1 MDINALMEE
10 NKKLKDEIK
19 RLKKLLDEHHITY
32 EKPQYNPV
40 KRSYGYDAAAMLN
53 SFFKGRKDIY
63 ARRVEKNHYTS
74 YYPQCYDRW
83 NQICP
88 KNRNIKMKCIEC
100 PHRNFIPVNPKVYID
115 HLNGKYTH
123 GIYPLL
129 EDDKTFLLVFDFDDH
144 HNRYEDLANKDNGWK
159 EEVNALRQIC
169 KRENVPCLVE
179 RSRSGH
185 GAHVWFIFEKEID
198 ASLARRFGSELLTI
212 GANYIDMKTFKTYDR
227 MLPMQ
232 DHLQEGQIGNLIA
245 LPFQGESMLENN
257 TCFVDE
263 NWEPYARQ
271 WVYLTHYPKI
281 KEDFVKEKVKA
292 WGVHG
297 ELGVLADDLLEDQPW
312 QKDIHAFCKEDI
324 DGAMHIILADGL
336 YIDTSHMKPRM
347 RNRIRRMAAFKNSDY
362 NSVMGK
368 GKRKYY
374 VSRIIQTHKDGQNY
388 IKIPRGLYKQLID
401 ECVLSDIS
409 YKVSDQRLNGKM
421 IHVSFQGE
429 LRDEQ
434 NEAMKKML
442 AHDIGILNAATGFGK
457 TVVACAM
464 IAERKVSTLII
475 VPTETLLAQW
485 RDSLDTFLSVDEPL
499 PTYTTK
505 TGIVK
510 TYKSYIGTLKGGQNK
525 LTGIIDIAMMQ
536 SLKEDMYPLLDQY
549 GMVIM
554 DECHR
559 CAGDQIGDALNV
571 VRSRYVYGLSAT
583 PKRSDGLTPIIGF
596 TFGPIRYTY
605 ASFKRAMEQSFNHY
619 VYPRFTNVVNLSDH
633 ELALHEANDLI
644 KLHKDRQEMICKDV
658 IQVLSQHHTPLVL
671 GKFVDQ
677 CEDLYHRLK
686 GEADHVLLLVGNK
699 TKKEKEE
706 IFNHLKTI
714 PDEKSVILIA
724 TIQLAGE
731 GFDFPRADTIMLASP
746 ISYEGRTAQ
755 AIGRITRDYEG
766 KQSSIVYDYIDIHI
780 PVFERMSHKR
790 MTTYKKNGFHIV
802 SSLYVPTKSEQS
814 FFDANQYQSLYD
826 DDLLHANKEIV
837 ISSTTLSKS
846 SVMHYTKLFKSV
858 MERGVIITVLCL
870 NPDKCI
876 EDQQERQSQY
886 IGMLKQ
892 AGIIVHTYDV
902 IPVRYCVIDSQLIWY
917 GDMNLLSNVKKDQVM
932 LRYSDAHSAS
942 ELLALSV
949 SK

>member
-1 MDINALMEE
+1 MDMNKILEE
-10 NKKLKDEIK
+10 NELLKKENE
-19 RLKKLLDEHHITY
+19 RLKKLLEEYHIDY
-32 EKPQYNPV
+32 EKKKYVPQ
-40 KRSYGYDAAAMLN
+40 KKIYDEKGALILN
-53 SFFKGRKDIY
+53 SFFKGRKDVY
-63 ARRVEKNHYTS
+63 AKRVEGKNGTN
-74 YYPQCYDRW
+74 YYPQCSNFYKPF
-83 NQICP
+83 CP
-88 KNRNIKMKCIEC
+88 RYLKVKMRCTEC
-100 PHRNFIPVNPKVYID
+100 RYQDYIPINEDVYLN
-115 HLNGKYTH
+115 HLNGEGVY
-123 GIYPLL
+123 GIYPLC
-129 EDDKTFLLVFDFDDH
+129 EDDTTYLLVFDFDDH
-144 HNRYEDLANKDNGWK
+144 NNKNEDFANKDNGWK
-159 EEVNALRQIC
+159 EEVNALRKIC
-169 KRENVPCLVE
+169 EREKIPCLVE

-185 GAHVWFIFEKEID
+185 GAHVWFIFDKPIE
-198 ASLARRFGSELLTI
+198 ASLARRFGSQLLTI

-232 DHLQEGQIGNLIA
+232 DHLNEGQIGNLIA
-245 LPFQGESMLENN
+245 LPLQGQSVLECN

-263 NWEPYARQ
+263 DWEPYPKQ
-271 WVYLTHYPKI
+271 WMHLVHYPKI
-281 KEDFVKEKVKA
+281 TEALIKEKLKT
-292 WGVHG
+292 WGNKD
-297 ELGVLADDLLEDQPW
+297 ELGVLASDVLEDHPW
-312 QKDIHAFCKEDI
+312 EKSIQAFHKEDI
-324 DGAMHIILADGL
+324 EGSMSIVLADGL

-401 ECVLSDIS
+401 ECVLSEIS

-434 NEAMKKML
+434 NKAMKKML

-485 RDSLDTFLSVDEPL
+485 RDSLDIFLSVDEPL

-510 TYKSYIGTLKGGQNK
+510 TYKSCIGTLKGGQNK

-633 ELALHEANDLI
+633 ELSLHEANDLI

-677 CEDLYHRLK
+677 CQDLYHRLK

-706 IFNHLKTI
+706 ILNHLKAI
-714 PDEKSVILIA
+714 PDEESVILIA

-837 ISSTTLSKS
+837 ISSSTLSKS

-870 NPDKCI
+870 DPDKCI

-886 IGMLKQ
+886 IGILKQ

>member
-1 MDINALMEE
+1 MDINTLMEE
-10 NKKLKDEIK
+10 NKQLKDEIK
-19 RLKKLLDEHHITY
+19 RLKKILDEYHITY

-53 SFFKGRKDIY
+53 SFFKGRKDVY

-324 DGAMHIILADGL
+324 DGAMHIILADGI
-336 YIDTSHMKPRM
+336 YIDIKNIKARM
-347 RNRIRRMAAFKNSDY
+347 RNRIRRMATFKNSQY
-362 NSVMGK
+362 NASIGK
-368 GKRKYY
+368 GKKMYY
-374 VSRIIQTHKDGQNY
+374 VSRVIEAFKNGNDY
-388 IKIPRGLYKQLID
+388 IKIPRGLYEKLIH
-401 ECVLSDIS
+401 ECALSDIR
-409 YKVSDQRLNGKM
+409 YDITDQRLKGHK
-421 IHVSFQGE
+421 IDVAFQGQ
-429 LRDEQ
+429 LRIEQ
-434 NEAMKKML
+434 KQALKNMMAY
-442 AHDIGILNAATGFGK
+442 DIGILNATTGFGK
-457 TVVACAM
+457 TVVACGM

-475 VPTETLLAQW
+475 VPTDTLLTQW
-485 RDSLDTFLSVDEPL
+485 YNSLEKFLEINEPL
-499 PTYTTK
+499 PTYHTK
-505 TGIVK
+505 TGMEK
-510 TYKSYIGTLKGGQNK
+510 HYKSCIGTLKGGQNK

-536 SLKEDMYPLLDQY
+536 SLKENIYSLLDQY

-559 CAGDQIGDALNV
+559 CASDQIGDALNV
-571 VRSRYVYGLSAT
+571 VRSQYVYGLSAT
-583 PKRSDGLTPIIGF
+583 PKRSDGLTPMIGF
-596 TFGPIRYTY
+596 TFGPIRYKY
-605 ASFKRAMEQSFNHY
+605 ESMKRAMEQSFSHS
-619 VYPRFTNVVNLSDH
+619 VYPRFTTVVNTSDH
-633 ELALHEANDLI
+633 ELSLQDANQFI

-658 IQVLSQHHTPLVL
+658 IQVLSKHHTPLVL

-677 CEDLYHRLK
+677 CKDLYERLQGK
-686 GEADHVLLLVGNK
+686 ADHVFLLVGNK
-699 TKKEKEE
+699 AKKDKEE
-706 IFNHLKTI
+706 ILYRLNVI
-714 PDEKSVILIA
+714 PDHESIILIA

-731 GFDFPRADTIMLASP
+731 GFDFPRADTIMLATP
-746 ISYEGRTAQ
+746 ISYEGLTAQ
-755 AIGRITRDYEG
+755 VIGRITRDYEG

-790 MTTYKKNGFHIV
+790 FTTYKKNGFHIV

-814 FFDANQYQSLYD
+814 FFDADHYQSLYD

-837 ISSTTLSKS
+837 ISSAMLSKS
-846 SVMHYTKLFKSV
+846 SVMHYTELFKPI
-858 MERGVIITVLCL
+858 MERGVIITLLCL
-870 NPDKCI
+870 DPHQCKG
-876 EDQQERQSQY
+876 EQQERQEQY
-886 IGMLKQ
+886 IAMLKQ
-892 AGIIVHTYDV
+892 SGIIVNVYSC
-902 IPVRYCVIDSQLIWY
+902 INVRYCVIDQELIWY
-917 GDMNLLSNVKKDQVM
+917 GDMNLLSNIKKDQVM
-932 LRYSDAHSAS
+932 LRYSDSHSAS
-942 ELLALSV
+942 ELLELSFSV
-949 SK
+949 